1 MERKE
6 SKRKMDANE
15 SMYMN
20 MNIKMEQ
27 VSRCEAL
34 QNSYYPCI
42 LTLLYTIIR
51 LGSDDHGV
59 AQWLQDVDVVFT
71 AVVTYSR

>member
-1 MERKE
+1 
-6 SKRKMDANE
+6 MDANE
-15 SMYMN
+15 RMHMN

-34 QNSYYPCI
+34 QESYCPCI
-42 LTLLYTIIR
+42 LTLLYTIIH
-51 LGSDDHGV
+51 LGSDDNGV
-59 AQWLQDVDVVFT
+59 AQWFQDVDVVFT